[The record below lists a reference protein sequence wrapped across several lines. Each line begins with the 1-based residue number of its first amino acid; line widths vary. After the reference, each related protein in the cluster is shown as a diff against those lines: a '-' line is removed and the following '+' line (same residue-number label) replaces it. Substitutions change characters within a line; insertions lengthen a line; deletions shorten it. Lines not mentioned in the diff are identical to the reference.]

1 MTERD
6 DEGSESPLEPG
17 ASVYTIP
24 LLAEPREGEWDR
36 SMPEALSASWPAACT
51 AVDAGSRRLSAE
63 LPLAISLAGQSTV
76 ERPRGCDAG
85 ICLAI
90 VTIIVGFMGAA
101 FTLCALA
108 SRSVW
113 RPWFGG

>member
-1 MTERD
+1 MAERE
-6 DEGSESPLEPG
+6 DEAVGPE

-24 LLAEPREGEWDR
+24 LLAERSQGEWDR

-63 LPLAISLAGQSTV
+63 LPLAISLAGQDTPAHS
-76 ERPRGCDAG
+76 RGCDAG

-90 VTIIVGFMGAA
+90 VTIIAGFVGAA
-101 FTLCALA
+101 FTLGALA